1 MDSLP
6 KKKLLSIVV
15 IFVVIVVGV
24 IVFVRQDNISSPK
37 KIRSIA
43 DSDFQELYAMSQEK
57 TEPTTFGLID
67 AAYNEGTISLDKTLR
82 LKVVATFDFTQL
94 PSEFNAGKP
103 ARLQGDMILVEIK
116 EHWDDLDTE
125 TQVLF
130 EPMFLDPS
138 EDGSFFHP
146 AHVDVRK
153 EVINKLLK

>member
-1 MDSLP
+1 
-6 KKKLLSIVV
+6 
-15 IFVVIVVGV
+15 
-24 IVFVRQDNISSPK
+24 
-37 KIRSIA
+37 
-43 DSDFQELYAMSQEK
+43 
-57 TEPTTFGLID
+57 
-67 AAYNEGTISLDKTLR
+67 
-82 LKVVATFDFTQL
+82 
-94 PSEFNAGKP
+94 
-103 ARLQGDMILVEIK
+103 MILVEIK